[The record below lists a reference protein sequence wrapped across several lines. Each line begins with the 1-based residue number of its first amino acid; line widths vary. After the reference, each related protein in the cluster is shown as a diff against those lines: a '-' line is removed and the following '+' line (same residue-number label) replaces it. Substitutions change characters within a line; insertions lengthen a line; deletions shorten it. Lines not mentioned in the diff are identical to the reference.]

1 MSKSA
6 IKDSI
11 QSDQIKYLKEGNKED
26 SSTLRYALSFI
37 NKEEKDKNIVLNDSE
52 VIKVLKSMIKR
63 NKDSYDQFMNAS
75 RQELA
80 DKEKKE
86 MDLLSTYLPEVLGEV
101 ETEEIVKKIITELDI
116 TSIKEMGK
124 AMGMIKNNHGDTV
137 DMSLV
142 SKFIKKLLMKKL
154 GADVIHTI

>member
-11 QSDQIKYLKEGNKED
+11 QSDQIKFLKEGNKED
-26 SSTLRYALSFI
+26 SSTLRFALSFL
-37 NKEEKDKNIVLNDSE
+37 NKEEKYKKIELNDSE
-52 VIKVLKSMIKR
+52 VIKILKSMIKR
-63 NKDSYDQFMNAS
+63 NKDSYDQFMNAN

-86 MDLLSTYLPEVLGEV
+86 MSLLNTYLPELLDEV
-101 ETEEIVKKIITELDI
+101 KTEEIVKKVIDELDVK
-116 TSIKEMGK
+116 SIKDMGK
-124 AMGMIKNNHGDTV
+124 AMGLIKNNHGDTI

-142 SKFIKKLLMKKL
+142 SKYIKKLLS
-154 GADVIHTI
+154 

>member
-26 SSTLRYALSFI
+26 SSTLRFALSFI
-37 NKEEKDKNIVLNDSE
+37 NKEEKDKNIILNDSE

-124 AMGMIKNNHGDTV
+124 AMGMIKNNHGDNV

-142 SKFIKKLLMKKL
+142 SKFIKKLLN
-154 GADVIHTI
+154 

>member
-1 MSKSA
+1 MLKSA

-26 SSTLRYALSFI
+26 SSTLRFALSFI

-124 AMGMIKNNHGDTV
+124 AMGMIKNNHGYSV

-142 SKFIKKLLMKKL
+142 STFIKKLLS
-154 GADVIHTI
+154 

>member
-11 QSDQIKYLKEGNKED
+11 QSDQIKFLKEGNKED
-26 SSTLRYALSFI
+26 SSTLRFALSFL
-37 NKEEKDKNIVLNDSE
+37 NKEEKDKKIELNDSE
-52 VIKVLKSMIKR
+52 VIKILKSMIKR
-63 NKDSYDQFMNAS
+63 NKDSYDQFMNAK

-86 MDLLSTYLPEVLGEV
+86 MSLLNTYLPELLDEV
-101 ETEEIVKKIITELDI
+101 KTEEIVKKVIDELDVK
-116 TSIKEMGK
+116 SIKDMGK
-124 AMGMIKNNHGDTV
+124 AMGLIKNNHGDTI

-142 SKFIKKLLMKKL
+142 SKYIKKLLS
-154 GADVIHTI
+154 

>member
-1 MSKSA
+1 MSKST

-26 SSTLRYALSFI
+26 SSTLRFALSFL
-37 NKEEKDKNIVLNDSE
+37 NKEEKDKKIELNDSE
-52 VIKVLKSMIKR
+52 VIKILKSMIKR
-63 NKDSYDQFMNAS
+63 NKDSYDQFMNAN

-86 MDLLSTYLPEVLGEV
+86 MSLLNTYLPELLDEV
-101 ETEEIVKKIITELDI
+101 KTEEIVKKVIDELDVK
-116 TSIKEMGK
+116 SIKDMGK
-124 AMGMIKNNHGDTV
+124 AMGLIKNNHGDNI

-142 SKFIKKLLMKKL
+142 SKYIKKLLS
-154 GADVIHTI
+154 

>member
-11 QSDQIKYLKEGNKED
+11 QSDQIKFLKEGNKED
-26 SSTLRYALSFI
+26 SSTLRFALSFL
-37 NKEEKDKNIVLNDSE
+37 NKEEKDKKIELNDSE
-52 VIKVLKSMIKR
+52 VIKILKSMIKR
-63 NKDSYDQFMNAS
+63 NKDSYDQFMNAN

-86 MDLLSTYLPEVLGEV
+86 MSLLNTYLPELLDEV
-101 ETEEIVKKIITELDI
+101 KTEEIVKKVIDELDVK
-116 TSIKEMGK
+116 SIKDMGK
-124 AMGMIKNNHGDTV
+124 AMGLIKNNHGDTI

-142 SKFIKKLLMKKL
+142 SKNIKKLLS
-154 GADVIHTI
+154 

>member
-11 QSDQIKYLKEGNKED
+11 QSDQIKFLKEGNKED
-26 SSTLRYALSFI
+26 SSTLRFALSFL
-37 NKEEKDKNIVLNDSE
+37 NKEEKDKKIELNDSE
-52 VIKVLKSMIKR
+52 VIKILKSMIKR
-63 NKDSYDQFMNAS
+63 NKDSYDQFMNAN

-86 MDLLSTYLPEVLGEV
+86 MSLLNAYLPELLDEV
-101 ETEEIVKKIITELDI
+101 KTEEIVKKVIDELGVK
-116 TSIKEMGK
+116 SIKDMGK
-124 AMGMIKNNHGDTV
+124 AMGLIKNNHGDTI

-142 SKFIKKLLMKKL
+142 SKYIKKLLS
-154 GADVIHTI
+154 

>member
-11 QSDQIKYLKEGNKED
+11 QSDQIKFLKEGNKED
-26 SSTLRYALSFI
+26 SSILRFALSFL
-37 NKEEKDKNIVLNDSE
+37 NKEEKDKKIELNDSE
-52 VIKVLKSMIKR
+52 VIKILKSMIKR
-63 NKDSYDQFMNAS
+63 NKDSYDQFMNAN

-86 MDLLSTYLPEVLGEV
+86 MNLLNTYLPELLDEV
-101 ETEEIVKKIITELDI
+101 KTEEIVKKVIDELDVK
-116 TSIKEMGK
+116 SIKDMGK
-124 AMGMIKNNHGDTV
+124 AMGLIKNNHGDTI

-142 SKFIKKLLMKKL
+142 SKYIKKLLS
-154 GADVIHTI
+154 

>member
-11 QSDQIKYLKEGNKED
+11 QSDQIKFLKEGNKED
-26 SSTLRYALSFI
+26 SSTLRFALSFL
-37 NKEEKDKNIVLNDSE
+37 NKEEKDKKIELNDSE
-52 VIKVLKSMIKR
+52 VIKILKSMIKR
-63 NKDSYDQFMNAS
+63 NKDSYDQFINAD

-86 MDLLSTYLPEVLGEV
+86 MSLLNTYLPELLDEV
-101 ETEEIVKKIITELDI
+101 KTEEIVKKVIDELGVK
-116 TSIKEMGK
+116 SIKDMGK
-124 AMGMIKNNHGDTV
+124 AMGLIKNNHGDTI

-142 SKFIKKLLMKKL
+142 SKYIKKLLS
-154 GADVIHTI
+154 

>member
-11 QSDQIKYLKEGNKED
+11 QSDQIKFLKNGNKENT
-26 SSTLRYALSFI
+26 STLRFALSFL
-37 NKEEKDKNIVLNDSE
+37 NKEEKDKKIELNDSE
-52 VIKVLKSMIKR
+52 VIKILKSMIKR
-63 NKDSYDQFMNAS
+63 NKDSYNQFINAD

-86 MDLLSTYLPEVLGEV
+86 MELLETYLPEILSEK
-101 ETEEIVKKIITELDI
+101 ETEEIVKKVIDELNI
-116 TSIKEMGK
+116 QSIKEMGK
-124 AMGMIKNNHGDTV
+124 AMGIIKNNHGDNI

-142 SKFIKKLLMKKL
+142 SKFIKKLLS
-154 GADVIHTI
+154 

>member
-11 QSDQIKYLKEGNKED
+11 QSDQIKFLKEGNKED
-26 SSTLRYALSFI
+26 SSTLRFALSFL
-37 NKEEKDKNIVLNDSE
+37 NKEEKDKKIELNDSE
-52 VIKVLKSMIKR
+52 VIKILKSMIKR
-63 NKDSYDQFMNAS
+63 NKDSYDQFINAN

-86 MDLLSTYLPEVLGEV
+86 MSLLNTYLPELLDEV
-101 ETEEIVKKIITELDI
+101 KTEEIVKKVIDELGVK
-116 TSIKEMGK
+116 SIKDMGK
-124 AMGMIKNNHGDTV
+124 AMGLIKNNHGDTI

-142 SKFIKKLLMKKL
+142 SKYIKKLLS
-154 GADVIHTI
+154 

>member
-11 QSDQIKYLKEGNKED
+11 QSDQIKFLKEGNKED
-26 SSTLRYALSFI
+26 SSTLRFALSFL
-37 NKEEKDKNIVLNDSE
+37 NKDEKDKKIELNDSE
-52 VIKVLKSMIKR
+52 VIKILKSMIKR
-63 NKDSYDQFMNAS
+63 NKDSYDQFMNAN

-86 MDLLSTYLPEVLGEV
+86 MSLLNTYLPELLDEV
-101 ETEEIVKKIITELDI
+101 KTEEIVKKVIDELDVK
-116 TSIKEMGK
+116 SIKDMGK
-124 AMGMIKNNHGDTV
+124 AIGLIKNNHGDTI

-142 SKFIKKLLMKKL
+142 SKYIKKLLS
-154 GADVIHTI
+154 

>member
-1 MSKSA
+1 MSKST

-26 SSTLRYALSFI
+26 SSTLRFALSFI

-124 AMGMIKNNHGDTV
+124 AMGKIKNNHGDSV

-142 SKFIKKLLMKKL
+142 STFIKKLLS
-154 GADVIHTI
+154 

>member
-26 SSTLRYALSFI
+26 SSTLRFALSFI

-63 NKDSYDQFMNAS
+63 NKDSYDQFLNAS

-80 DKEKKE
+80 NKEKKE

-142 SKFIKKLLMKKL
+142 STFIKKLLS
-154 GADVIHTI
+154 

>member
-11 QSDQIKYLKEGNKED
+11 QSDQIKYLKKGNKED
-26 SSTLRYALSFI
+26 SSTLRFALSFI

-101 ETEEIVKKIITELDI
+101 ETEELVKKIITELGI

-142 SKFIKKLLMKKL
+142 STFIKKLLS
-154 GADVIHTI
+154 

>member
-26 SSTLRYALSFI
+26 SSTLRFALSFI
-37 NKEEKDKNIVLNDSE
+37 NKEDKDKNIVLNDSE
-52 VIKVLKSMIKR
+52 VNKVLKSMIKR

-142 SKFIKKLLMKKL
+142 SKFIKKLLS
-154 GADVIHTI
+154 

>member
-26 SSTLRYALSFI
+26 SSTLRFALSFI

-52 VIKVLKSMIKR
+52 VIKVIKSMIKR

-101 ETEEIVKKIITELDI
+101 ETEKIVKKIITELDI

-142 SKFIKKLLMKKL
+142 SKFIKKLLS
-154 GADVIHTI
+154 

>member
-11 QSDQIKYLKEGNKED
+11 QSDQIKFLKEGNKED
-26 SSTLRYALSFI
+26 SSTLRFALSFI

-63 NKDSYDQFMNAS
+63 NKDSYDQFLNAS

-142 SKFIKKLLMKKL
+142 STFIKKLLS
-154 GADVIHTI
+154 

>member
-26 SSTLRYALSFI
+26 SSTLRFALSFI

-86 MDLLSTYLPEVLGEV
+86 MDLLATYLPEVLGEV

-142 SKFIKKLLMKKL
+142 STFIKKLLS
-154 GADVIHTI
+154 

>member
-26 SSTLRYALSFI
+26 SSTLRFALSFI

-101 ETEEIVKKIITELDI
+101 ETEDIVKKIITELDI

-124 AMGMIKNNHGDTV
+124 AMGMVKNNHGDTV

-142 SKFIKKLLMKKL
+142 SKFIKKLLS
-154 GADVIHTI
+154 